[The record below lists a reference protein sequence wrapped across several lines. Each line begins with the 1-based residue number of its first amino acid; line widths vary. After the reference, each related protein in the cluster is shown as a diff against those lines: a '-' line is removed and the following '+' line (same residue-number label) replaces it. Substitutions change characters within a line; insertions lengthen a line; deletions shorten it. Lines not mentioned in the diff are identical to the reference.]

1 VRSAGGVSYGA
12 TKTWMAIFTEGL
24 HLDLKS
30 ANSNIAVQALCP
42 GFTYSEFHDAMG
54 TGRAGQAPKSFWL
67 TAEEVVEASLDGLR
81 RKQLYVVPG
90 WRYRLIYS
98 DSGVA
103 ELGCI
108 FTTPNFLEA
117 TGAGNAAPETTWMT
131 IDYDPAAF
139 RVAYVWIS
147 PGRVAADLRIQ
158 LARTQS
164 GETQTRVRYRYTGLS
179 VEGNRE
185 VEGYD
190 REWFRKKMEN
200 WESAMNHYLRTGEKI
215 APASVEA

>member
-1 VRSAGGVSYGA
+1 MSAFKSYRREHEYTQTNPA
-12 TKTWMAIFTEGL
+12 PPEKVFPL
-24 HLDLKS
+24 
-30 ANSNIAVQALCP
+30 LCP
-42 GFTYSEFHDAMG
+42 V
-54 TGRAGQAPKSFWL
+54 R
-67 TAEEVVEASLDGLR
+67 EADWI
-81 RKQLYVVPG
+81 PG

-117 TGAGNAAPETTWMT
+117 TGAGDAAPETTWMT